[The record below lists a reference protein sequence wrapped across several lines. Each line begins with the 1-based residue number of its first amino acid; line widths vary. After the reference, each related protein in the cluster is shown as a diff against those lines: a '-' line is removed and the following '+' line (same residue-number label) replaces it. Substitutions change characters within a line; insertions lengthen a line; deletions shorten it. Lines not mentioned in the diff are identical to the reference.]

1 MELRRLRQ
9 QRRAAGQRHRALNLL
24 RKLAAEID
32 IRLMRTDTRTM
43 SVKEV
48 PSDHD
53 FFDPAYVKHWSD
65 SITRYRPERKKLF
78 KAFVAEAARMKDG
91 LSVFELGCGPGFLAE
106 ALLENCDIARYTLI
120 DFSPE
125 MLKLSQSR
133 LAKFK
138 ERVVFIQAD
147 FKKENWTDAVA
158 AGFDLIVSLQAVHE
172 LRHAS
177 RIPTLYSQLY
187 ELLVPGGKILIC
199 DHVNSPSL
207 SAHRAAHFMT
217 VDEHLSTFKNI
228 GFINAREICPAADLS
243 LMAAEKP

>member
-1 MELRRLRQ
+1 
-9 QRRAAGQRHRALNLL
+9 LL
-24 RKLAAEID
+24 LKLPAEID
-32 IRLMRTDTRTM
+32 IRLMRADIKTM

-78 KAFVAEAARMKDG
+78 KAFVAEAARMKDA

-106 ALLENCDIARYTLI
+106 ALLENCDITRYTLV

-177 RIPTLYSQLY
+177 HIPTLYSQLY

-243 LMAAEKP
+243 LIAAERRKCRASVRSRFHEPRG